1 MSLFKKTKE
10 PIEEPSKI
18 KKDEPLVSSVPK
30 IPKKV
35 SKKVTPTIKPKTI
48 RINSNKDL
56 FGSLLLRPII
66 TEKAMMLGEKNNC
79 FVFEVSPRAN
89 KISIKKAVEEIYNFT
104 PLKVNIVK
112 IKGKRVRYGH
122 SQGRTKNKK
131 RALVFL
137 KKGDQIEFV
146 KKG

>member
-1 MSLFKKTKE
+1 MSLFKKKGE
-10 PIEEPSKI
+10 PIKEPSKI
-18 KKDEPLVSSVPK
+18 KKDKPLDSSVPK
-30 IPKKV
+30 QA
-35 SKKVTPTIKPKTI
+35 TPIIKPKTA
-48 RINSNKDL
+48 RISSKKDL

-66 TEKAMMLGEKNNC
+66 TEKAMMLGEENNC

-104 PLKVNIVK
+104 PIKVNIVK
-112 IKGKRVRYGH
+112 IKGKRVRYGR